1 MRAGGDYFVS
11 GANAIKEEG
20 NALHNQGKYAE
31 AAEKYQA
38 AKQNLHG
45 NASASAQQVKMSCCL
60 NLASCY
66 LKTGQHDLVVEECSN
81 VIQMDAKNLKAL
93 YRRGQAYAAM
103 GRHSMAESDLAAAQR
118 VNPQDEHVAAA
129 LRDVRTTCEAAGD
142 AGDYSF
148 DGDRQKEDGGSQVS
162 GGLAALAAAMKAESG
177 EEKEEKKGK
186 AEAGEAEA
194 AGTGAPA
201 GMAKAEGP
209 TREELEKKSIKEL
222 REMCKTKGLD
232 YSSCVDKNDMVDLIT
247 SNPHATALSAPAAAA
262 APAGMGAMGGMPS
275 PANMSASQLEQA
287 KKMMENPAMMNSA
300 INMMKN
306 MDPATLANMFNMQY
320 GTNHWT
326 PEMAK
331 QHIEMLQR
339 PGVAEQAAQQ
349 MQNLSPQQIAD
360 LAKQSQQA
368 IAGNGGIVPPGM
380 SSTELPQS
388 NRPAEQHTSVPAAV
402 GRIDADDVR
411 SALANPPPAAAGVPG
426 MTPQL
431 QQQMEMMKNN
441 PEMMKQSIN
450 MMKNMDDETMAKML
464 EAQSSMYGMKVT
476 PEMAKMSAAMMKNMD
491 PAQMEKMMSMAG
503 SMGGMGGM
511 GGMGA
516 MGGAHMGAAAADGAA
531 GGGAAQRG
539 GGMPQMQMD
548 PATGMP
554 VVTPEMQ
561 KQMSSMMR
569 DPEMRKNLA
578 NMMKNMDPELMKSMG
593 ISDKAQIDKAAEA
606 MEKMS
611 PETVDRLMS
620 VAVGGQ
626 RAYIFYK
633 THLWFRCLL
642 QLTMMYLVYYFFG
655 GWAMR
660 TVAYFTGSSSPA
672 AAAPLSA
679 GPAAV
684 GGAVNAGEGKA
695 ERDWSG
701 KATANLVDD
710 DEVSSPLLQPHSLC
724 LCPCCCGTASAIP
737 CVCVCVCR
745 EREGGP
751 CFAAGALCCWC
762 WCPLLLVLVLRWC
775 CVRKMN

>member
-1 MRAGGDYFVS
+1 
-11 GANAIKEEG
+11 
-20 NALHNQGKYAE
+20 
-31 AAEKYQA
+31 
-38 AKQNLHG
+38 
-45 NASASAQQVKMSCCL
+45 
-60 NLASCY
+60 
-66 LKTGQHDLVVEECSN
+66 
-81 VIQMDAKNLKAL
+81 
-93 YRRGQAYAAM
+93 
-103 GRHSMAESDLAAAQR
+103 
-118 VNPQDEHVAAA
+118 VAAA
-129 LRDVRTTCEAAGD
+129 LRDVRAKCEAAGD

-148 DGDRQKEDGGSQVS
+148 DGDKHKEDGSSHVS
-162 GGLAALAAAMKAESG
+162 GGLAALAAAMKAEGG
-177 EEKEEKKGK
+177 EDKEEKKGK

-201 GMAKAEGP
+201 GTAKAEGS
-209 TREELEKKSIKEL
+209 TREVLEKKSIKEL
-222 REMCKTKGLD
+222 REMCKSKGLD

-247 SNPHATALSAPAAAA
+247 SNPHATAPSAPAAVVT
-262 APAGMGAMGGMPS
+262 PAGMGAMGGMPS
-275 PANMSASQLEQA
+275 PANMSTSQLEQA

-300 INMMKN
+300 MNMMKN

-331 QHIEMLQR
+331 QHIDMLQR
-339 PGVAEQAAQQ
+339 PGVVEQAAQQ

-368 IAGNGGIVPPGM
+368 IGGNGGIVPPGM

-388 NRPAEQHTSVPAAV
+388 MRQRPAAQHASVPAAV

-511 GGMGA
+511 GA
-516 MGGAHMGAAAADGAA
+516 MGDAHMGAAAADGAA
-531 GGGAAQRG
+531 GGGAAERG

-593 ISDKAQIDKAAEA
+593 ITDKAQIDKAAEA

-642 QLTMMYLVYYFFG
+642 QLTIMYLLYYFFG

-679 GPAAV
+679 GPAGV

-701 KATANLVDD
+701 KATANLVDEVDD
-710 DEVSSPLLQPHSLC
+710 DEVSRCCHC
-724 LCPCCCGTASAIP
+724 CPRSCATASAISCVCVCVCGCVCVCYSLCYLVCVCVCVGVCVCVTASAISFVCVCVWVCV

-745 EREGGP
+745 GW
-751 CFAAGALCCWC
+751 ALFCCWC
-762 WCPLLLVLVLRWC
+762 PVLLALRWC
-775 CVRKMN
+775 CVPR